1 MNKSYKR
8 EQIRLQ
14 EMEDGKMSEDTMVL
28 VTQASLMHLCAYA
41 LVSYDVQTSLLK
53 TIVDANTFRKGTAR
67 DAVYLTREQFL
78 TLVKMLEETSPAK
91 PAFSSS
97 GAISWY
103 AKTYP
108 GNIVEL
114 NTSYCNFGAELI
126 IKSEVK

>member
-28 VTQASLMHLCAYA
+28 VTQDSLMHLCAYA
-41 LVSYDVQTSLLK
+41 LVSYDVLTSLLK
-53 TIVDANTFRKGTAR
+53 TVVDANTFRKGTALN
-67 DAVYLTREQFL
+67 LTREQFI

-108 GNIVEL
+108 GNITEL

-126 IKSEVK
+126 IKSEVQ

>member
-8 EQIRLQ
+8 EQVRLQ
-14 EMEDGKMSEDTMVL
+14 EMEEGKMSEDTMVL
-28 VTQASLMHLCAYA
+28 VTQASLMHLCSYA

-53 TIVDANTFRKGTAR
+53 TVIDANTFRKGTAR

-91 PAFSSS
+91 PTFSSS

-108 GNIVEL
+108 GNIAEL
-114 NTSYCNFGAELI
+114 NTNYCNFGVELI